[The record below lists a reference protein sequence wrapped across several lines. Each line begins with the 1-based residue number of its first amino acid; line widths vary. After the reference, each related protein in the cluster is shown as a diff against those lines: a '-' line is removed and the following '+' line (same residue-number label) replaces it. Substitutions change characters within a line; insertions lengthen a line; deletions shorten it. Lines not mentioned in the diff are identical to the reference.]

1 MIVLNVMSFCLLGE
15 QFPIGIRAF
24 DKQLRVFL
32 GPACVARIVFSHAG
46 TSHTDGCLTHFIGKK
61 PELIS
66 ALSSKEVKGG
76 QNSRMAGAKNS
87 KARRKYRSDGLQIRR

>member
-1 MIVLNVMSFCLLGE
+1 MSFCLLGE

-66 ALSSKEVKGG
+66 ALSSKEVKETYVDLCP
-76 QNSRMAGAKNS
+76 NC
-87 KARRKYRSDGLQIRR
+87 QIITD